1 MKTHILTLTLSF
13 IFCLTARAEL
23 KWEQTAVELHPARGD
38 KQAIGHY
45 KYQNV
50 GKTPVHFKSVH
61 ASCGC
66 TAAQSQKDQVGPGEK
81 GEITAT
87 FNIGDRTGTQ
97 IKTVTVETDEAANQK
112 TVLTL
117 KAIIPQELEI
127 SPTFVFW
134 KQGEKPDPKT
144 ITVHAGKDFSVKNIK
159 VTSSSPDFQTKVQE
173 TGEGQFKID
182 VHPNETNRL
191 LASTLTIQS
200 ENSPKTF
207 YATARITTAPTAPG
221 APTIQKAGA
230 QVPRS
235 VRLPR
240 LVRLRRL
247 VKPIEIFASTPS
259 SYSWSVVACSWGRA
273 GDLFS
278 RQDLVAITN
287 SAFGNGERRSGARVG
302 GYYCLDRRSPRR
314 RVRS

>member
-1 MKTHILTLTLSF
+1 MKTPILAFTLSM
-13 IFCLTARAEL
+13 IMSVGARAEL
-23 KWEQTAVELHPARGD
+23 KWEQTTIELHPAAND
-38 KQAIGHY
+38 KQAIGHF
-45 KYQNV
+45 KYQNT

-66 TAAQSQKDQVGPGEK
+66 TTAQTQKEEVPPGEK

-173 TGEGQFKID
+173 TGAGQFKVD

-221 APTIQKAGA
+221 APPAPGAPTIQKAPVAPGA
-230 QVPRS
+230 PVGPTA
-235 VRLPR
+235 P
-240 LVRLRRL
+240 
-247 VKPIEIFASTPS
+247 
-259 SYSWSVVACSWGRA
+259 
-273 GDLFS
+273 
-278 RQDLVAITN
+278 
-287 SAFGNGERRSGARVG
+287 ARPPAPTG
-302 GYYCLDRRSPRR
+302 QTH
-314 RVRS
+314 